1 MLTSLQIE
9 NYAIIRSLEITFRQ
23 GLTVITGET
32 GAGKSI
38 LMGALSLI
46 LGNRADTDVLFDKTR
61 KCIVE
66 ATFDVSHLSL
76 QTLFQQYDLDYQD
89 ETLIRREINE
99 HGKSRAFINDTPVNL
114 ATLKAIASLLV
125 DIHSQHQTLMLQN
138 ANFRLRLLDQFAQ
151 NQELVSHYQRA
162 LHAWLTQKAEYET
175 LKQRCEEAALR
186 YDYNVYTIEEL
197 EKAQLQPDEQTEIE
211 QKIQELSHAETIKSH
226 LYNATRILSE
236 QEGDNI
242 LYMLKSLSQ
251 ECRAL
256 ESLGAEYA
264 DYNRRIDELTTEAQD
279 LSYEMSRKNDAVE
292 VNPALTDQLNE
303 RLDLLFS
310 LQNKYHVEDNAAL
323 ILLLQNLQQEVS
335 TYTDE
340 KEKLAEYQT
349 TVTHLEEEAQA
360 LAVQLS
366 ESRKTAVPALVRAME
381 ARLHQLGMAGGRF
394 AVTIEEGEELR
405 ETGHDTATFLFSA
418 NAGVALADIAR
429 IASGG
434 EMSRIM
440 LCLKSIITD
449 SMYLPTIIFD
459 EIDTGISG
467 ETASKVG
474 QMMRQLAV
482 KHQVIAITH
491 LPQIAACGEQHLLV
505 YKESTEDRTF
515 TNIKELDM
523 PEREQMIATM
533 MSGESR
539 TESAVATAREMLK
552 SSQVNINQPNTL

>member
-9 NYAIIRSLEITFRQ
+9 NYAIIRSLEIPFRQ

-66 ATFDVSHLSL
+66 ATFNVSGLNL

-89 ETLIRREINE
+89 ETIIRREINE

-114 ATLKAIASLLV
+114 ATLKAVASLLV

-138 ANFRLRLLDQFAQ
+138 AGFRLRLIDQFAQ
-151 NQELVSHYQRA
+151 NQEVLWQYQQA
-162 LHAWLTQKAEYET
+162 LHEWQTQKAAYET
-175 LKQRCEEAALR
+175 LKQRCAEAALR
-186 YDYNVYTIEEL
+186 YDYNCFTIEEL
-197 EKAQLQPDEQTEIE
+197 GKAQLQPDEQTEIE
-211 QKIQELSHAETIKSH
+211 QRIKELTHAETIKSH
-226 LYNATRILSE
+226 LFNATRILSE

-242 LYMLKSLSQ
+242 LYMLKSLRQ

-264 DYNRRIDELTTEAQD
+264 AFNQRIDGLTAEAQD

-292 VNPALTDQLNE
+292 VNPELTDQLNE

-310 LQNKYHVEDNAAL
+310 LQNKYHAEDNAAL
-323 ILLLQNLQQEVS
+323 LSLLETLQEEVA

-340 KEKLAEYQT
+340 KEKLTEYETLVSQLAENAKT
-349 TVTHLEEEAQA
+349 
-360 LAVQLS
+360 LATQLS
-366 ESRKTAVPALVRAME
+366 ASRKAAVPALVKAME
-381 ARLHQLGMAGGRF
+381 ERLQQLGMAGSRF
-394 AVTIEEGEELR
+394 TVNIEEGEELR
-405 ETGHDTATFLFSA
+405 ENGRDTATFLFSA
-418 NAGVALADIAR
+418 NAGVAPADIAR

-505 YKESTEDRTF
+505 YKQTTDNQTF
-515 TNIKELDM
+515 TNIEELDM
-523 PEREQMIATM
+523 PGRERMIATM

-539 TESAVATAREMLK
+539 TESSILAAREMLK
-552 SSQVNINQPNTL
+552 SSQATNNQ

>member
-9 NYAIIRSLEITFRQ
+9 NYAIIRSLEIPFRK
-23 GLTVITGET
+23 GLTAITGET

-66 ATFDVSHLSL
+66 AAFDVRGLGL
-76 QTLFQQYDLDYQD
+76 QSLFQQYDLDYQED
-89 ETLIRREINE
+89 TIIRREINE

-114 ATLKAIASLLV
+114 STLKAVASLLV

-138 ANFRLRLLDQFAQ
+138 AGFRLRLIDQFAQ
-151 NQELVSHYQRA
+151 NQELVSQYQQA
-162 LHAWLTQKAEYET
+162 LHEWQTQKSALEE
-175 LKQRCEEAALR
+175 LRQRCAEAAMR
-186 YDYNVYTIEEL
+186 YDYNLYTIEEL
-197 EKAQLQPDEQTEIE
+197 EKAALQLDEQADIE
-211 QKIQELSHAETIKSH
+211 QKIKELSHAETIKSH

-242 LYMLKSLSQ
+242 LSMLKSLQQ

-256 ESLGAEYA
+256 ESMGTEYA
-264 DYNRRIDELTTEAQD
+264 AFNQRIDDLTVEAQD
-279 LSYEMSRKNDAVE
+279 LSYEMARKNDAVE
-292 VNPALTDQLNE
+292 VNPALTEQLNE
-303 RLDLLFS
+303 RLDLIFS
-310 LQNKYHVEDNAAL
+310 LQNKYHAENNEAL
-323 ILLLQNLQQEVS
+323 LSLLEKLQQELAS
-335 TYTDE
+335 YTDDKEQLVDSE
-340 KEKLAEYQT
+340 KKVKE
-349 TVTHLEEEAQA
+349 LETEAQRLADLLSASRKEA
-360 LAVQLS
+360 LPALVSSMEGRLRQLGLS
-366 ESRKTAVPALVRAME
+366 ESR
-381 ARLHQLGMAGGRF
+381 F
-394 AVTIEEGEELR
+394 AVNIESGEELR
-405 ETGHDTATFLFSA
+405 ENGRDTATFLFSA
-418 NAGVALADIAR
+418 NPGVEPADISR

-474 QMMRQLAV
+474 QVMRQLAG

-491 LPQIAACGEQHLLV
+491 LPQIAACGDQHYLV
-505 YKESTEDRTF
+505 YKQSDENRTY
-515 TNIKELDM
+515 TNIKPLEKE
-523 PEREQMIATM
+523 EREQMIATM

-539 TESAVATAREMLK
+539 TESAIAAAREMLK
-552 SSQVNINQPNTL
+552 SMQVN

>member
-9 NYAIIRSLEITFRQ
+9 NYAIIRSLEIPFRQ

-66 ATFDVSHLSL
+66 ASFDVRELGL
-76 QTLFQQYDLDYQD
+76 QSLFQQYDLDYQD
-89 ETLIRREINE
+89 DTIIRREINE

-114 ATLKAIASLLV
+114 ATLKSVASLLV

-138 ANFRLRLLDQFAQ
+138 AGFRLRLIDQFAQ
-151 NQELVSHYQRA
+151 NQELVSQYQRA
-162 LHAWLTQKAEYET
+162 LHEWQTQKSALED
-175 LKQRCEEAALR
+175 LRQRCAEAAMR
-186 YDYNVYTIEEL
+186 YDYNLYSIEEL
-197 EKAQLQPDEQTEIE
+197 EKAQLQPDEQTDIE
-211 QKIQELSHAETIKSH
+211 QKIKELSHAETIKSH

-242 LYMLKSLSQ
+242 LYMLKSLRQ

-256 ESLGAEYA
+256 ESMGGEYA
-264 DYNRRIDELTTEAQD
+264 AFNQRIDDLMAEAQD
-279 LSYEMSRKNDAVE
+279 LSYEMSRKNEAVE

-303 RLDLLFS
+303 RLDLIFS
-310 LQNKYHVEDNAAL
+310 LQSKYRMESNEAL
-323 ILLLQNLQQEVS
+323 LSLLEKLQQEVAS
-335 TYTDE
+335 YTDDREQLVVNE
-340 KEKLAEYQT
+340 KK
-349 TVTHLEEEAQA
+349 VKDLE
-360 LAVQLS
+360 
-366 ESRKTAVPALVRAME
+366 ME
-381 ARLHQLGMAGGRF
+381 ARRLAGLLSASRKEALPVLVRSMEDRLRQLGMSGSRF
-394 AVTIEEGEELR
+394 AVHIDENDELR
-405 ETGHDTATFLFSA
+405 ENGRDTATFLFSA
-418 NAGVALADIAR
+418 NPGVDPADIAR

-474 QMMRQLAV
+474 QMMRLLAG

-491 LPQIAACGEQHLLV
+491 LPQIAACGDQHYLV
-505 YKESTEDRTF
+505 YKQSDNNRTY
-515 TNIKELDM
+515 TDIKSLEM
-523 PEREQMIATM
+523 SEREQMIATM
-533 MSGESR
+533 MSGENR
-539 TESAVATAREMLK
+539 TESAVAAAREMLK
-552 SSQVNINQPNTL
+552 SMQVKNNQQDTL

>member
-9 NYAIIRSLEITFRQ
+9 NYAIIRSLEIPFRQ

-46 LGNRADTDVLFDKTR
+46 LGNRADTDVLFDKSR

-66 ATFDVSHLSL
+66 AAFDVRELDL
-76 QTLFQQYDLDYQD
+76 QTLFQQYDLDYQED
-89 ETLIRREINE
+89 TIIRREINE

-114 ATLKAIASLLV
+114 TTLKAVASLLV

-138 ANFRLRLLDQFAQ
+138 AGFRLRLIDQFAQ
-151 NQELVSHYQRA
+151 NQELVSQYQRA
-162 LHAWLTQKAEYET
+162 LHEWQMRKSALEE
-175 LKQRCEEAALR
+175 LRQRCAEAAMR
-186 YDYNVYTIEEL
+186 YDYNLYTIDEL
-197 EKAQLQPDEQTEIE
+197 EKAALQPDEQADIE
-211 QKIQELSHAETIKSH
+211 QKIKELSHAETIKSH

-242 LYMLKSLSQ
+242 LYMLNSLRQ

-256 ESLGAEYA
+256 ESMGTEYA
-264 DYNRRIDELTTEAQD
+264 AFNRRIDDLTAEAQD
-279 LSYEMSRKNDAVE
+279 LSYEMSRKNDSVE
-292 VNPALTDQLNE
+292 VNPALTEQLND
-303 RLDLLFS
+303 RLDLIFS
-310 LQNKYHVEDNAAL
+310 LQNKYHAENNEAL
-323 ILLLQNLQQEVS
+323 LSLLEKLRKEVAS
-335 TYTDE
+335 YTDDREQLADGE
-340 KEKLAEYQT
+340 KNVKA
-349 TVTHLEEEAQA
+349 LEAEAQR
-360 LAVQLS
+360 LAGLLS
-366 ESRKTAVPALVRAME
+366 ESRKRALPVLVGSME
-381 ARLHQLGMAGGRF
+381 ERLRQLGMSGSRF
-394 AVTIEEGEELR
+394 AVHIEENDELR
-405 ETGHDTATFLFSA
+405 ENGRDTATFLFSA
-418 NAGVALADIAR
+418 NPGVEPADISR

-474 QMMRQLAV
+474 QMMRLLAG
-482 KHQVIAITH
+482 KHQVVAITH
-491 LPQIAACGEQHLLV
+491 LPQIAASGDQHYLV
-505 YKESTEDRTF
+505 YKQSDGNRTY
-515 TNIKELDM
+515 TNIKPLEM
-523 PEREQMIATM
+523 SERERMIATM

-539 TESAVATAREMLK
+539 TESAVAAAREMLK
-552 SSQVNINQPNTL
+552 SMQVS

>member
-9 NYAIIRSLEITFRQ
+9 NYAIIRSLEIPFRQ
-23 GLTVITGET
+23 GLTAITGET

-46 LGNRADTDVLFDKTR
+46 LGNRADTDVLFDKSR

-66 ATFDVSHLSL
+66 AAFDVRELGL
-76 QTLFQQYDLDYQD
+76 QSLFQQYDLDYQED
-89 ETLIRREINE
+89 TIIRREINE

-114 ATLKAIASLLV
+114 TTLKAVASLLV

-138 ANFRLRLLDQFAQ
+138 AGFRLRLIDQFAQ
-151 NQELVSHYQRA
+151 NQELVSQYQRA
-162 LHAWLTQKAEYET
+162 LHEWQTQKTALEE
-175 LKQRCEEAALR
+175 LRQRCAEAAMR
-186 YDYNVYTIEEL
+186 YDYNRYTIEEL
-197 EKAQLQPDEQTEIE
+197 DKAALQPDEQADIE
-211 QKIQELSHAETIKSH
+211 QKIKELSHAETIKSH

-236 QEGDNI
+236 QDGENI
-242 LYMLKSLSQ
+242 LSLLKSLQQ

-256 ESLGAEYA
+256 ESMGAEYA
-264 DYNRRIDELTTEAQD
+264 AFNQRIDDLTVEAQD
-279 LSYEMSRKNDAVE
+279 LSYEMARKNDAVE

-310 LQNKYHVEDNAAL
+310 LQNKYHAEDNAAL
-323 ILLLQNLQQEVS
+323 LSLLEKLQQEVAAYS
-335 TYTDE
+335 DDKEQLADNE
-340 KEKLAEYQT
+340 KKVKE
-349 TVTHLEEEAQA
+349 LEAEAQRLAA
-360 LAVQLS
+360 LLSASRKEALPVLVSSMEEHLRQLGMS
-366 ESRKTAVPALVRAME
+366 ESR
-381 ARLHQLGMAGGRF
+381 F
-394 AVTIEEGEELR
+394 AVNLEENEELR
-405 ETGHDTATFLFSA
+405 ENGRDTATFLFSA
-418 NAGVALADIAR
+418 NAGVDPADIAR

-474 QMMRQLAV
+474 LMMCQLAG

-491 LPQIAACGEQHLLV
+491 LPQIAACGDQHYLV
-505 YKESTEDRTF
+505 YKQSDDNRTY
-515 TNIKELDM
+515 TNIKPLDRNQ
-523 PEREQMIATM
+523 REQMIATM
-533 MSGESR
+533 MSGECR
-539 TESAVATAREMLK
+539 TESAITAAREMLN
-552 SSQVNINQPNTL
+552 SMQVN

>member
-9 NYAIIRSLEITFRQ
+9 NYAIIRSLEIPFRQ

-66 ATFDVSHLSL
+66 ATFNVSGLNL

-89 ETLIRREINE
+89 ETIIRREINE

-114 ATLKAIASLLV
+114 ATLKAVASLLV

-138 ANFRLRLLDQFAQ
+138 AGFRLRLIDQFAQ
-151 NQELVSHYQRA
+151 NQEVLWQYQQA
-162 LHAWLTQKAEYET
+162 LHEWQTQKAAYET
-175 LKQRCEEAALR
+175 LKQRCAEAALR
-186 YDYNVYTIEEL
+186 YDYNCFTIEEL

-211 QKIQELSHAETIKSH
+211 QRIKELTHAETIKSH
-226 LYNATRILSE
+226 LFNATRILSE

-242 LYMLKSLSQ
+242 LYMLKSLRQ

-256 ESLGAEYA
+256 ESLGTEYA
-264 DYNRRIDELTTEAQD
+264 AFNQRIDGLTAEAQD

-292 VNPALTDQLNE
+292 VNPELTDQLNE

-310 LQNKYHVEDNAAL
+310 LQNKYHAEDNAAL
-323 ILLLQNLQQEVS
+323 LSLLETLQQEVA

-340 KEKLAEYQT
+340 KEKLTEYETLVSQLAENAKT
-349 TVTHLEEEAQA
+349 
-360 LAVQLS
+360 LATQLS
-366 ESRKTAVPALVRAME
+366 ASRKAAVPALVKAME
-381 ARLHQLGMAGGRF
+381 ERLQQLGMSGSRF
-394 AVTIEEGEELR
+394 TVNIEEGEELR
-405 ETGHDTATFLFSA
+405 ENGRDTATFLFSA
-418 NAGVALADIAR
+418 NAGVAPADIAR

-491 LPQIAACGEQHLLV
+491 LPQIAACGGQHLLV
-505 YKESTEDRTF
+505 YKQTTDNQTF
-515 TNIKELDM
+515 TNIEELDM
-523 PEREQMIATM
+523 PGRERMIATM

-539 TESAVATAREMLK
+539 TESSMLAAREMLK
-552 SSQVNINQPNTL
+552 SSQATNNQ